1 MIKVLFGGSDIGD
14 VEEWLEKQQIGEENE
29 VTVCELF
36 DQYER
41 KGREEG
47 EARRLVTDIENAMRF
62 FQVTLEKACEGLGT
76 TVGRYEEAKKQSLS

>member
-1 MIKVLFGGSDIGD
+1 MLFGGSDIGD